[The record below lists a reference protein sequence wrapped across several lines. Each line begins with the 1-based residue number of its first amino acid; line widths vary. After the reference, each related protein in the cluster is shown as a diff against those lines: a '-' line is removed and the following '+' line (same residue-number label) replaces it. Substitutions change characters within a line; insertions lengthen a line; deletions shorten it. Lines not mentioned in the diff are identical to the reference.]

1 MPLERV
7 STTDGIWFHN
17 ETIILFHT
25 ASVLT
30 SRNTKRSCFFHI
42 AISIWSSFFL
52 KPFNSFHI
60 QREHSN
66 ISQLT
71 IFKDLH
77 FSNMIWMCFFSIA
90 SNYDEPIVN
99 ADFNNIFMYIYIH
112 IWVHIRLSQKM
123 TPLKFLKSKPMWYL
137 RASWTTNLKI
147 SRRVFFLGHREE
159 KDVLIQM

>member
-7 STTDGIWFHN
+7 STADGIWFHN

-77 FSNMIWMCFFSIA
+77 FSNMIWMCIFSQSQAIMTNQL
-90 SNYDEPIVN
+90 SMLISTIYLC
-99 ADFNNIFMYIYIH
+99 IYIF
-112 IWVHIRLSQKM
+112 IYEYTSGCPKKW
-123 TPLKFLKSKPMWYL
+123 PLWNFS
-137 RASWTTNLKI
+137 RASPCDI
-147 SRRVFFLGHREE
+147 
-159 KDVLIQM
+159 

>member
-7 STTDGIWFHN
+7 STADGIWFHN

-60 QREHSN
+60 QREHSDL
-66 ISQLT
+66 SQLT
-71 IFKDLH
+71 ILKDLH

-99 ADFNNIFMYIYIH
+99 ADFNNTFMYIFIYKYTYTGCPKKLLFWNFSRKSPCDILVPVGPL
-112 IWVHIRLSQKM
+112 IWAILHNIRTIQ
-123 TPLKFLKSKPMWYL
+123 
-137 RASWTTNLKI
+137 TN
-147 SRRVFFLGHREE
+147 
-159 KDVLIQM
+159 

>member
-7 STTDGIWFHN
+7 STADGIWFHN

-77 FSNMIWMCFFSIA
+77 FSNMIWMCIFSQSQAIMTNQL
-90 SNYDEPIVN
+90 SMLISTIYLC
-99 ADFNNIFMYIYIH
+99 IYIF
-112 IWVHIRLSQKM
+112 IYEYTSGCPKKC
-123 TPLKFLKSKPMWYL
+123 PLWNFS
-137 RASWTTNLKI
+137 RASPCDI
-147 SRRVFFLGHREE
+147 
-159 KDVLIQM
+159 

>member
-7 STTDGIWFHN
+7 STADGIWFHN

-60 QREHSN
+60 QREHSD

-71 IFKDLH
+71 ILKDLH
-77 FSNMIWMCFFSIA
+77 FSNMIWMCIFSQSQAIMTNQL
-90 SNYDEPIVN
+90 SMLIST
-99 ADFNNIFMYIYIH
+99 FMYIFIYKYTYIH
-112 IWVHIRLSQKM
+112 IYTGCPKKWPLWNFSRASPCDILGPVGPLIWAILHHIRTSQ
-123 TPLKFLKSKPMWYL
+123 
-137 RASWTTNLKI
+137 TN
-147 SRRVFFLGHREE
+147 
-159 KDVLIQM
+159 